1 MLLRNKSQKEL
12 ITLSRQ
18 LIQPLLPNFHKG
30 QAGRICIIG
39 GNEDYTG
46 APFFSSHS
54 AALVG
59 ADLSHV
65 ICEKQAAPI
74 IKSYSPD
81 LMSHPYLLDLENP
94 ALKLKD
100 GEQKKKKKMSIEDVL
115 NQTNVL
121 TKIIDDVILPK
132 VQPLLTRMDIVVVG
146 PGFGRDPLMLK
157 SLVRIIEEIKVL
169 NKPIVLDADSL
180 YLLSIEP
187 KLISNYSKAIITPN
201 IVEFQRIATKLDIEI
216 DISKDY
222 SEQVLIDQTQK
233 LSSKLG
239 DVLVYR
245 KGEVDIIANSKS
257 VVLNNSSGSNKRV
270 GGQGDTLTGA
280 IATLVNWSNHY
291 LDSYWDNKVDLDTND
306 AHILACYS
314 AGTLVRLAG
323 QKAFKK
329 YGRSMQTS
337 NIHEFLHEAFLEL
350 FDDSLFRFGSNM

>member
-1 MLLRNKSQKEL
+1 MSLRTKSHKEL
-12 ITLSRQ
+12 ISLSRQ

-30 QAGRICIIG
+30 QAGRVCIIG

-54 AALVG
+54 AALAG

-81 LMSHPYLLDLENP
+81 LMIHPYLLDLENP
-94 ALKLKD
+94 GLKLKD
-100 GEQKKKKKMSIEDVL
+100 GELEDLKKMSIEQVL
-115 NQTNVL
+115 NETNVL

-132 VQPLLTRMDIVVVG
+132 IQSLLTRMDIIVVG

-169 NKPIVLDADSL
+169 NKPIILDADSL
-180 YLLSIEP
+180 YLLSIDP
-187 KLISNYSKAIITPN
+187 KLITNYSKAIITPN
-201 IVEFQRIATKLDIEI
+201 IVEFQRIAKKFDVEI
-216 DISKDY
+216 DLSEDY
-222 SEQVLIDQTQK
+222 SEAALIEQTQK
-233 LSSKLG
+233 VSSKLG
-239 DVLVYR
+239 NVLIYR
-245 KGEVDIIANSKS
+245 KGEVDIIANSKN
-257 VVLNNSSGSNKRV
+257 VVLNSSSGSNKRV

-291 LDSYWDNKVDLDTND
+291 LDSYWDNQVDLDTNE

-314 AGTLVRLAG
+314 AGTLVRTAG